1 LIETYRPHIKESCFY
16 SIMNFKVQQ
25 ATIYHPINNDMKIVF
40 AYNTSMKKLK
50 ISLIIPPKYYFDF
63 ATRENLFERENK
75 ETQCS
80 GNASHIYIFIIIL
93 TTCVIF
99 SDVIGLLT
107 SMSTLQKIIV
117 MKHNSNPRM
126 KDNRE
131 IEILLLG

>member
-1 LIETYRPHIKESCFY
+1 
-16 SIMNFKVQQ
+16 MNFKVQQ

-126 KDNRE
+126 EDNRE